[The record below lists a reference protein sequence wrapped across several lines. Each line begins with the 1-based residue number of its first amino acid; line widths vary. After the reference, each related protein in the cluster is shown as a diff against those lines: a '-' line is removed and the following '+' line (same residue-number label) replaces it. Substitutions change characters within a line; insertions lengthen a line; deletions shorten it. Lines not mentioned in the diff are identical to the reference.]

1 MNKKNE
7 LTQLLI
13 RYVELQKIL
22 ENDTVDIDALNIK
35 LKQITDIRS
44 VTKLNVIKSNENMK
58 GKLNPD
64 HLEIFMK
71 IRSMDS
77 LMGLPPFSLFV

>member
-22 ENDTVDIDALNIK
+22 ENDAVDIEALNIK
-35 LKQITDIRS
+35 LKQIADIRGVAQS
-44 VTKLNVIKSNENMK
+44 NAIKSNADIQV
-58 GKLNPD
+58 KLNPV

-71 IRSMDS
+71 VRSMDS
-77 LMGLPPFSLFV
+77 LMGLPPFSLLS

>member
-22 ENDTVDIDALNIK
+22 ENDAVDIDALNVK
-35 LKQITDIRS
+35 LKQIADMRIEAQS
-44 VTKLNVIKSNENMK
+44 NVIKSNVDMQ
-58 GKLNPD
+58 GKLNPA

-77 LMGLPPFSLFV
+77 LMGLPPFSLLV

>member
-13 RYVELQKIL
+13 RYVELQNIL
-22 ENDTVDIDALNIK
+22 ENDAVDIDALNIK
-35 LKQITDIRS
+35 LKQIADIRS
-44 VTKLNVIKSNENMK
+44 VAQSNAIKSNVAMHV
-58 GKLNPD
+58 KLNPA

-77 LMGLPPFSLFV
+77 LMGLPPFSLLR